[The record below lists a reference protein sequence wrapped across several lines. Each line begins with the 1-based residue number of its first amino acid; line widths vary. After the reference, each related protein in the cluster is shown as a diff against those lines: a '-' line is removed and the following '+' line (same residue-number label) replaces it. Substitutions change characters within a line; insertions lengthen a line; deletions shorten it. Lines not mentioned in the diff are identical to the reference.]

1 MQKILLPL
9 YLIIMKF
16 KLLFL
21 SLFISVGTA
30 FSQEL
35 NCEVS
40 IVTNAKLEVT
50 TVDKEILDQL
60 EEVMKDFMNDTKW
73 TNDNFKLEERLN
85 CNIQFQVSK
94 ILSQGVYEGSMQI
107 QLSRPVFNT
116 SYNTILFKHVDENV
130 TIEYSRNTVVNFA
143 PNQYRSNLSSILAFY
158 AYYMIGLDYDSF
170 SLKGGTPYFEQAF
183 SIVNLAQSSRDIGWS
198 NNDPKKKSR
207 YNLVDNTLSQ
217 LFEPLRNC
225 FYDYHRKGMD
235 ILYENYNDG
244 LKSIYESLNQLTSIG
259 QTRPNS
265 VNVVEFIQGK
275 KNEFKSLYSDAN
287 QEDKTAI
294 VNLLKKLDPINS
306 SQYMEI
312 LN

>member
-1 MQKILLPL
+1 LQKILLPL

>member
-1 MQKILLPL
+1 
-9 YLIIMKF
+9 MKF
-16 KLLFL
+16 KFLFL
-21 SLFISVGTA
+21 SLFISLGTA

-170 SLKGGTPYFEQAF
+170 SPKGGTAYFEQAF

>member
-1 MQKILLPL
+1 
-9 YLIIMKF
+9 MKF
-16 KLLFL
+16 KLFII
-21 SLFISVGTA
+21 SLFISIGST

-60 EEVMKDFMNDTKW
+60 QEVMQNFMNDNKW

-94 ILSQGVYEGSMQI
+94 IPSQGVYEGSMQV
-107 QLSRPVFNT
+107 QLTRPVFNT
-116 SYNTILFKHVDENV
+116 SYSTILFKHVDENV
-130 TIEYSRNTVVNFA
+130 TIQFARNTVIDFA
-143 PNQYRSNLSSILAFY
+143 PNQFRSNLSSILAFY
-158 AYYMIGLDYDSF
+158 AYYMLGLDYDSF
-170 SLKGGTPYFEQAF
+170 SPKGGTAHFEQAF
-183 SIVNLAQSSRDIGWS
+183 SIVNLAQSTNDKGWS

-207 YNLVDNTLSQ
+207 YNLVDNILSQ

-225 FYDYHRKGMD
+225 FYDYHRKGLD
-235 ILYENYNDG
+235 ILYENYNEG
-244 LKSIYESLNQLTSIG
+244 IKAVHESLNQLTVIG

-275 KNEFKSLYSDAN
+275 KNEFKSLYSDAS